1 MLRNIVVVC
10 VLLTAALSLCGC
22 FLLVAGAGAG
32 GTILWQAGKVASE
45 ESASMERAIMAA
57 ESAFRAKSIT
67 MKDKVIKDEV
77 TQLRGEDQAGKK
89 VAVDVFSVG
98 SRNSRI
104 EIRYGLGDEVPARD
118 LLNEIKRRL

>member
-10 VLLTAALSLCGC
+10 VLLMAALSLCGC

-32 GTILWQAGKVASE
+32 GTVLWQAGKVASE
-45 ESASMERAIMAA
+45 ESASMERAVMAA

-67 MKDKVIKDEV
+67 LKDKVIKDEV

-98 SRNSRI
+98 SRNSRV
-104 EIRYGLGDEVPARD
+104 EIRYGLGDEVLARD